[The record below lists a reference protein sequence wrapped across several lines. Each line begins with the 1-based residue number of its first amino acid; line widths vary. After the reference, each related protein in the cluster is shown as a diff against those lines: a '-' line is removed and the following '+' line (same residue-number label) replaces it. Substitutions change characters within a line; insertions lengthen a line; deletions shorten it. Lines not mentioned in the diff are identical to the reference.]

1 MNNPPGKYPES
12 LSEFNKYTK
21 IYEFLVDTWEW
32 KEYYM
37 HIRTDK
43 NRDYSIRSAY
53 I

>member
-1 MNNPPGKYPES
+1 MPLNIFYKYA
-12 LSEFNKYTK
+12 K
-21 IYEFLVDTWEW
+21 IYEFLVDRREER
-32 KEYYM
+32 EYYM